1 MFVYFKIRLMEAL
14 LNTFNYIILNFPE
27 CFPKFTK
34 LFVNFGKHDL
44 FLLSDFS
51 AILDFSTIP
60 YLEK

>member
-1 MFVYFKIRLMEAL
+1 MEAL

-44 FLLSDFS
+44 FLVSDFS
-51 AILDFSTIP
+51 AILDFSTVP